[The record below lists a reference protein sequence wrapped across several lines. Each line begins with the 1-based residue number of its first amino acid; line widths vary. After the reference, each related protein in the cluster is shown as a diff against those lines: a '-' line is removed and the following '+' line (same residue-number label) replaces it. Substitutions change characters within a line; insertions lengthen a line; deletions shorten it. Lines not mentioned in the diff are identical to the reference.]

1 MGEISFRGERSAQP
15 GSVRMNGRLA
25 AELRRAGRPMQQ
37 IDIQT
42 ASIAGVLG
50 QCSVVSDDAD
60 VLVVPGLHVENWAS

>member
-1 MGEISFRGERSAQP
+1 
-15 GSVRMNGRLA
+15 MNGRLA
-25 AELRRAGRPMQQ
+25 AELRRAGGPMQQ

-60 VLVVPGLHVENWAS
+60 VLVVPGLHVENGAS